1 VKSDSNPEDTGEDGR
16 DRRSAQQKRKQLEN
30 DVFDGPTQP
39 LQQSVCLF
47 KMAAFENTGHPLIFS
62 NQRLVALVP
71 WSAGK
76 NDFGSRAANSGL
88 ICSNK
93 QSNCCTSP

>member
-1 VKSDSNPEDTGEDGR
+1 VTIIRKIPEKTGEIEEAT
-16 DRRSAQQKRKQLEN
+16 AQQKRKQLEN
-30 DVFDGPTQP
+30 YVFDGPTQP

-47 KMAAFENTGHPLIFS
+47 KVAAFENTGHPLIFS

-76 NDFGSRAANSGL
+76 SDFGSRAANSGL